1 MACFVIDLF
10 VQADWGRVLWMLGAG
25 IALFLPGWAL
35 AQALLPQANLSSL
48 DRAALGLGVS
58 VALPPLLLELTKLL
72 ALRWSA
78 TATWVYVGLGLVGIV
93 ALLIRARSQW
103 TRPHLETPLPIALLC
118 LLWLIGLL
126 VRLYAVRDFAAG
138 LWGDS
143 VHHTL
148 ITQLLIDNGGL
159 FTSWQPYT
167 ELATFTYHFGFHA
180 NAAFLQW
187 LTGMPSTQSTLLMG
201 QWLNAAAI
209 PLAYVLTVRLTRS
222 TTAGI
227 WAAVFTG
234 FVNTIPAYFV
244 NWGRYTQLAAQV
256 ILPTAAIAWHELL
269 ADDAPS
275 RLPLGRLIFAAL
287 MTAAMALTHYTIT
300 IFLVLFVALLVGAQL
315 LRVHTWQRVF
325 VIGLRS
331 AATGALGVVLALP
344 WLLNT
349 SQGYLSRNASAFV
362 SGYVSTARVSSYSQ
376 LAPITPLYLKGYLL
390 ALGLIGFVMALRM
403 RRWPALLLGLWA
415 TALIVAIIPNT
426 FGLPGNGVVDF
437 GTSYMALYIAVLPL
451 AGFAVGAL
459 VDGLREGRWRMR
471 WPQWVSAVATLAI
484 AVWGVGWQRS
494 IANPA
499 YQLLTPADA
508 RAMQWIEQNTP
519 SNARFWVNS
528 WPAYGGTMIAGTDA
542 GWWIAQLAHRAT
554 NVPPMLY
561 GSERGES
568 ADFGQRINAA
578 AQTVRARP
586 LTDDKPA
593 PIDLSTATAFDLLR
607 ELKITHIF
615 IGSNALPGHEGA
627 DWIDAEALRH
637 SPQFK
642 LVYDQDGVLIFELVA
657 G

>member
-1 MACFVIDLF
+1 MIDLF
-10 VQADWGRVLWMLGAG
+10 VRADWTRVLWVLGAG
-25 IALFLPGWAL
+25 IALLLPGWAL
-35 AQALLPQANLSSL
+35 AQALLSRANLSSL
-48 DRAALGLGVS
+48 DRAALGLGAS

-72 ALRWSA
+72 SLRWSA
-78 TATWVYVGLGLVGIV
+78 AATWVYVGLGLIGAL

-103 TRPHLETPLPIALLC
+103 TRPSIETTLPIALLF
-118 LLWLIGLL
+118 LLWLMGLL
-126 VRLYAVRDFAAG
+126 VRLYTVRDLAAG

-187 LTGMPSTQSTLLMG
+187 LTGLPSTQSTLLMG

-209 PLAYVLTVRLTRS
+209 PLAYVLTARLTRS

-269 ADDAPS
+269 ANEATP

-287 MTAAMALTHYTIT
+287 MTAALALTHYTIT
-300 IFLVLFVALLVGAQL
+300 IFLVLLVALLVAAQL
-315 LRVHTWQRVF
+315 LQAHTWQRTF
-325 VIGLRS
+325 EIGLRS
-331 AATGALGVVLALP
+331 AIAGVVGVVLALP

-362 SGYVSTARVSSYSQ
+362 SGYVSSDRIASYSQ
-376 LAPITPLYLKGYLL
+376 LAAITPLYVKGYLL
-390 ALGLIGFVMALRM
+390 ALGLVGFVMALRL

-415 TALIVAIIPNT
+415 VALIVAIIPNT

-437 GTSYMALYIAVLPL
+437 GTSYMGLYVAVLPL
-451 AGFAVGAL
+451 AGFAIGAW
-459 VDGLREGRWRMR
+459 VDGVREGRLHWH
-471 WPQWVSAVATLAI
+471 WPQWMSAIAALVI
-484 AVWGVGWQRS
+484 AVWGVGWQRD
-494 IANPA
+494 IASPA

-519 SNARFWVNS
+519 SDARFWANS

-568 ADFGQRINAA
+568 ADFAQRTNAA
-578 AQTVRARP
+578 AQAVRARP

-593 PIDLSTATAFDLLR
+593 PIDLSAPSALAILR
-607 ELKITHIF
+607 AQKITHIF
-615 IGSNALPGHEGA
+615 IGSNTLPGHDSA
-627 DWIDAEALRH
+627 DWIDTEALRR

-642 LVYDQDGVLIFELVA
+642 LVYEQDGVLIFEILA